1 MKRLKQWCSFTRSPW
16 TTLLTGILMAV
27 QIVMAQDPKTELF
40 MEADEA
46 MQKAKEVQA
55 DLYSPTFFK
64 TAQESYAKGE
74 EGFQKGKNLE
84 EIEKKLK
91 MAAVYFM
98 KAIESTKLAH
108 TELRNAIR
116 ARNDALKV
124 DGPRFMEEDWKEA
137 ESEFKDAVENLE
149 ENDLSGA
156 KKEAD
161 KAERIYRKV
170 ELDAIK
176 ANYLKETWIL
186 LEEGKDSDV
195 RKKAPLTLSRSEDL
209 ANKAE
214 QLLIENRY
222 DTDQVRE
229 LAKEAKYEA
238 KHAAYLAMKIKE
250 LEDTD
255 ASLEA
260 ILLSAEAPLQHIADR
275 LEVAVRFDQGIKPA
289 EDEILHQI
297 WVLRQTIDS
306 QKQDI
311 NDKEAQIALL
321 TQQIQDMESQLG
333 DLKDKEQNLAQLME
347 KQKLAREKYE
357 KVEKSFTEA
366 EAEVLRMGDKV
377 IIRLYGLSFDVGKS
391 TIDPKYFGLLSK
403 VVDAFN
409 LYPGCGVTVEGHTDS
424 YGTDDANQKLSTER
438 AAAVQKYLI
447 AAAGIEE
454 SRIMAVGY
462 GESKPVA
469 SNETRDGRR
478 KNRRIDIVIHPKE

>member
-1 MKRLKQWCSFTRSPW
+1 MKRLKPIPAAVQQSLKGW
-16 TTLLTGILMAV
+16 LLTGILAASV
-27 QIVMAQDPKTELF
+27 LSAQDPKTELF
-40 MEADEA
+40 MEADQA
-46 MQKAKEVQA
+46 MKKADEVQA
-55 DLYSPTFFK
+55 RLYSPSFYE
-64 TAQESYAKGE
+64 TAQKSYKEGE

-84 EIEKKLK
+84 EIEKRLK
-91 MAAVYFM
+91 MSAVYFM
-98 KAIESTKLAH
+98 KAVESTNLAH
-108 TELRNAIR
+108 TELKNCIR

-124 DGPRFMEEDWKEA
+124 DGPKFMEGDWQKA
-137 ESEFKDAVENLE
+137 ESEFEKAVRNLE

-156 KKEAD
+156 KRHAD
-161 KAERIYRKV
+161 KAERIYRQV

-176 ANYLKETWIL
+176 ANYLKETWTL
-186 LEEGKDSDV
+186 LEEGKKSDV
-195 RKKAPLTLSRSEDL
+195 KKKAPLTLARSEDL

-250 LEDTD
+250 QEDNDT
-255 ASLEA
+255 SLEA
-260 ILLSAEAPLQHIADR
+260 IALAAEAPLQRIADK
-275 LEVAVRFDQGIKPA
+275 LEIAVKFDQGVKPA

-297 WVLRQTIDS
+297 WVLQQTIDS
-306 QKQDI
+306 QKQDVQ
-311 NDKEAQIALL
+311 DKEAQIALL
-321 TQQIQDMESQLG
+321 TKQIQDMESQLG

-347 KQKLAREKYE
+347 KQKLAREKFE
-357 KVEKSFTEA
+357 KVEQSFTEN
-366 EAEVLRMGDKV
+366 EAQVLRMGDQV
-377 IIRLYGLSFDVGKS
+377 VIRLYGLSFDVGQS

-454 SRIMAVGY
+454 SRIYAVGY
-462 GESKPVA
+462 GESKPIA